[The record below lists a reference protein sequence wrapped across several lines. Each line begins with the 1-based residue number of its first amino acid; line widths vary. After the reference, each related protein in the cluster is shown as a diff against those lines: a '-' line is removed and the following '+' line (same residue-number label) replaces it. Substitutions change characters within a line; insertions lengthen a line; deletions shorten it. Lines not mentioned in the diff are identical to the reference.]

1 MVRPAQTSR
10 TGSDEKFAR
19 DSAAAQAQLKQDLA
33 DLEQRGFNAA
43 QSWEND
49 ATDFLPAAFVDAA
62 IAELGTRSDFSM
74 IKIGGYMNAKRCRL
88 VLVNE
93 EMQRF
98 VELDQYAKVIKILAR
113 PGLGGFSEHLPNVL
127 DNIGI
132 PLTQVGDI
140 SLVAGEEGE
149 EPGEMFVVVDAEI
162 ATRATQLL
170 KKGLGNVESVE
181 IVEWENMRLPGKL
194 LDEEDMGPKRE
205 KKGGK
210 CRRRLEGSGDLS
222 DALREAMAA
231 GDELE
236 VVRLLKAGAKLKDK
250 AVDSGLPETEE
261 SWFEEWHE
269 KVSCW
274 LETLPEKEE
283 VQRCTI
289 ALSLHLSSKLEDA
302 VSSALSSQKLSFSSA
317 FSLTAQPQGVVAAEA
332 RERGCEWISLLK
344 VPEFPAFG
352 GSFEFMQPALPRLVP
367 WGMKK
372 WQELGVESPQSH
384 APAGGAASVGGA
396 MVGGTMLASV
406 GGVGFTLGALLM
418 LRLGG
423 VKREPRARIGTNS
436 ARFNS

>member
-1 MVRPAQTSR
+1 M
-10 TGSDEKFAR
+10 
-19 DSAAAQAQLKQDLA
+19 
-33 DLEQRGFNAA
+33 
-43 QSWEND
+43 
-49 ATDFLPAAFVDAA
+49 
-62 IAELGTRSDFSM
+62 
-74 IKIGGYMNAKRCRL
+74 
-88 VLVNE
+88 
-93 EMQRF
+93 
-98 VELDQYAKVIKILAR
+98 
-113 PGLGGFSEHLPNVL
+113 
-127 DNIGI
+127 
-132 PLTQVGDI
+132 
-140 SLVAGEEGE
+140 
-149 EPGEMFVVVDAEI
+149 
-162 ATRATQLL
+162 
-170 KKGLGNVESVE
+170 
-181 IVEWENMRLPGKL
+181 
-194 LDEEDMGPKRE
+194 
-205 KKGGK
+205 
-210 CRRRLEGSGDLS
+210 
-222 DALREAMAA
+222 REAMAA

-250 AVDSGLPETEE
+250 AVDTGLPETEE

-283 VQRCTI
+283 VQRCTM

-332 RERGCEWISLLK
+332 RERGCEWVSLLK

-372 WQELGVESPQSH
+372 WQEL
-384 APAGGAASVGGA
+384 
-396 MVGGTMLASV
+396 ASV
-406 GGVGFTLGALLM
+406 GGVGFALGALLM